1 MNNITSTASCDANK
15 NNLTFDCNKCKFI
28 FFKWNTFNTHMK
40 RQRFIALCRITLIG
54 QMYWGSQTHETK
66 AILYLSNESHLIHTY
81 RDNVSLPS
89 VDTRAANLFKISFR
103 ASAERV
109 QALPI
114 NLRYIYKRVFT
125 GRQPRYISSSA
136 CTRLALARKMILKR
150 FPALVTSL
158 QDCLL
163 RHKTILQTCDN
174 WDTDYNS

>member
-66 AILYLSNESHLIHTY
+66 AILCLSNESHLIHTY

-114 NLRYIYKRVFT
+114 NLRHIYKRVFT